1 MNKPVSDH
9 STLSTIAALIA
20 RGLKKYGC
28 DSRSLFRKAGLDPE
42 KLKNPDA
49 RYSVKKM
56 QSLWRLAVEETGQEA
71 FGILLMK
78 DFPPATLQGLGFA
91 WLASDTLRDAINRL
105 ERYAHFISTVAHFAL
120 LKRKGK
126 YHLVFSHVPDYLGD
140 VVPASQDAAL
150 ALVVQ
155 MCRLS
160 VDPDLV
166 PLQVD
171 LSHKPPRELKTYN
184 DFFRA
189 PLNFSAKRN
198 ALVFDP
204 EQIEKTLVFSNP
216 KLARAN
222 DQTVVDYLD
231 RFDRENIAQKVR
243 IQIIDYLPSGVPSQ
257 KKIAQS
263 LNLSLRSMQRQLQRE
278 KTTFK
283 SALEDIRKTL
293 ARQYLKNSPRSIGEI
308 AYLLGFSEPSS
319 FVRAFK
325 ALEREYPI
333 PVSDLR
339 TGSNRIGRPPF
350 LISK

>member
-1 MNKPVSDH
+1 MNKPISDH
-9 STLSTIAALIA
+9 STLSTIAALISL
-20 RGLKKYGC
+20 GLEKYGC
-28 DSRSLFRKAGLDPE
+28 DSQSIFRQAGLDPE
-42 KLKNPDA
+42 TFKNPDT
-49 RYSVKKM
+49 RYPVKKM
-56 QSLWRLAVEETGQEA
+56 QHLWQLAVEETDQEA

-78 DFPPATLQGLGFA
+78 DFPPTTLQGLGFA

-105 ERYAHFISTVAHFAL
+105 ERYQRFISTAANFSL
-120 LKRKGK
+120 LEKKGK
-126 YHLVFSHVPDYLGD
+126 YHLVLGPFPDYLGNM
-140 VVPASQDAAL
+140 VPATLDAAL

-160 VDPDLV
+160 VAPDLV

-171 LSHKPPRELKTYN
+171 FSREPPRELKIYN

-198 ALVFDP
+198 ALLFDR
-204 EQIEKTLVFSNP
+204 EQIEKKLVFANP

-222 DQTVVDYLD
+222 DKMVVDYLD
-231 RFDRENIAQKVR
+231 RFDRENIARKVR
-243 IQIIDYLPSGVPSQ
+243 IQIIDHLPSGLPSQ

-263 LNLSLRSMQRQLQRE
+263 LNLSLRSMQRQLQKE
-278 KTTFK
+278 KTTYK

-325 ALEREYPI
+325 RWNGKTPSQY
-333 PVSDLR
+333 
-339 TGSNRIGRPPF
+339 RP
-350 LISK
+350 

>member
-1 MNKPVSDH
+1 MNKPISDH

-20 RGLKKYGC
+20 SGLEKYGC
-28 DSRSLFRKAGLDPE
+28 DSQSLFRQAGMDPE
-42 KLKNPDA
+42 KLKNPDT

-56 QSLWRLAVEETGQEA
+56 QRLWQLAVEETGQEA
-71 FGILLMK
+71 FGILMME
-78 DFPPATLQGLGFA
+78 DFPPAALQGLGFA

-105 ERYAHFISTVAHFAL
+105 ERYVHFISTAAHVAL
-120 LKRKGK
+120 LNEKGK
-126 YHLVFSHVPDYLGD
+126 YHLVISSAPDYLGSLA
-140 VVPASQDAAL
+140 PASQDAAL

-160 VDPDLV
+160 VAPDMV

-171 LSHKPPRELKTYN
+171 LSHEPPRELKIYN
-184 DFFRA
+184 EFFKA
-189 PLNFSAKRN
+189 PLNFSAKRD

-204 EQIEKTLVFSNP
+204 EQIEKKLVFSNP
-216 KLARAN
+216 KLARTN
-222 DQTVVDYLD
+222 DQMVVDYLD
-231 RFDRENIAQKVR
+231 HFDRENIAQKVR
-243 IQIIDYLPSGVPSQ
+243 IQIIDHLPSGLPSQ

-325 ALEREYPI
+325 RWNGKTPSQY
-333 PVSDLR
+333 R
-339 TGSNRIGRPPF
+339 T
-350 LISK
+350 

>member
-1 MNKPVSDH
+1 MNKPISDH

-20 RGLKKYGC
+20 SGLEKYGC
-28 DSRSLFRKAGLDPE
+28 DSQSLFRQAGMDPE
-42 KLKNPDA
+42 KLKNPDT

-56 QSLWRLAVEETGQEA
+56 QRLWQLAVEETGQEA
-71 FGILLMK
+71 FGILMME
-78 DFPPATLQGLGFA
+78 DFPPAALQGLGFA
-91 WLASDTLRDAINRL
+91 WLASDTLQDAINRL
-105 ERYAHFISTVAHFAL
+105 ERYAHFISTAVHLSF
-120 LKRKGK
+120 LKKNGK
-126 YHLVFSHVPDYLGD
+126 YHLVIGSAPDYLGSLA
-140 VVPASQDAAL
+140 PASQDAAL

-160 VDPDLV
+160 VAPDMV

-171 LSHKPPRELKTYN
+171 LSHKPPRELKIYN
-184 DFFRA
+184 EFFKA
-189 PLNFSAKRN
+189 PLNFSAKRD

-204 EQIEKTLVFSNP
+204 EQIEKKLVFSNP

-222 DQTVVDYLD
+222 DQMVVDYLD
-231 RFDRENIAQKVR
+231 HFDRENIAQKVR
-243 IQIIDYLPSGVPSQ
+243 IQIIDHLPSGLPSQ

-263 LNLSLRSMQRQLQRE
+263 LNLSLRSMQRQLQKE

-283 SALEDIRKTL
+283 SALEDIQKTL

-325 ALEREYPI
+325 RWNGKTPSQY
-333 PVSDLR
+333 
-339 TGSNRIGRPPF
+339 RI
-350 LISK
+350 

>member
-1 MNKPVSDH
+1 MNKPISDH

-20 RGLKKYGC
+20 RGLEKYGC
-28 DSRSLFRKAGLDPE
+28 DSQSLFRKAGMDPE
-42 KLKNPDA
+42 KLKNPDT

-56 QSLWRLAVEETGQEA
+56 QHLWQLAVEETGQEA

-91 WLASDTLRDAINRL
+91 WLASDTLWDAINRL
-105 ERYAHFISTVAHFAL
+105 ERYAHFISTAAHFSL
-120 LKRKGK
+120 LKKKGE
-126 YHLVFSHVPDYLGD
+126 YHLVFSPVPDYLGD
-140 VVPASQDAAL
+140 MVPASLDAAL

-160 VDPDLV
+160 VAPDMV

-171 LSHKPPRELKTYN
+171 LSHEPPRELEIYN

-189 PLNFSAKRN
+189 PINFSAKRN
-198 ALVFDP
+198 VLVFDH
-204 EQIEKTLVFSNP
+204 EQIEKKLVFSNP

-222 DQTVVDYLD
+222 DQMVVDYLD
-231 RFDRENIAQKVR
+231 YFDRDNIAQKVR
-243 IQIIDYLPSGVPSQ
+243 IQIIDHLPSGVPSQ

-263 LNLSLRSMQRQLQRE
+263 LNLSLRSMQRQLHRE

-293 ARQYLKNSPRSIGEI
+293 ARQYLKDSPRSIGEI

-325 ALEREYPI
+325 RWNGKTPSQYR
-333 PVSDLR
+333 S
-339 TGSNRIGRPPF
+339 
-350 LISK
+350 